1 MNTIKCLLSSLFIFI
16 TISLVNGQAS
26 SGLKYQK
33 QPTKEPS
40 VVSTKIWYGGGLN
53 LGFSGQS
60 GLNVLQLGASP
71 MIGYKIIPRWS
82 VGPRVSFLASRYSG
96 KYFINKI
103 TPINW
108 GVGVFTRLKIISA
121 IFAHAEYE
129 IANQAFVSADGPKLY
144 VDRLQQNNVYVG
156 GGYSSGQGNTRF
168 EIVALYNL
176 QTPESTLYYISP
188 FTFRFG
194 FTVNF

>member
-1 MNTIKCLLSSLFIFI
+1 MKAIKCLFIGIIFVLNSLDV
-16 TISLVNGQAS
+16 SGQAS

-71 MIGYKIIPRWS
+71 MVGYKILPRWS

-96 KYFINKI
+96 RSFINKI
-103 TPINW
+103 TPVNW
-108 GVGVFTRLKIISA
+108 GVGAFTRVKVISA

-144 VDRLQQNNVYVG
+144 TDRLQQNNVYVG
-156 GGYSSGQGNTRF
+156 GGYSSGQGNTKF

>member
-1 MNTIKCLLSSLFIFI
+1 MNTIKCFFSGLIILL
-16 TISLVNGQAS
+16 TISLVYGQAS

-40 VVSTKIWYGGGLN
+40 ALSSKIWYGGGLN

-71 MIGYKIIPRWS
+71 MLGYKILPQWS

-96 KYFINKI
+96 RAFINKI
-103 TPINW
+103 TPVNW

-129 IANQAFVSADGPKLY
+129 IANQAFVLADGLKLY
-144 VDRLQQNNVYVG
+144 TDRIQQNNVYVG

>member
-1 MNTIKCLLSSLFIFI
+1 MHTLKCFATGLLITLNIFMM
-16 TISLVNGQAS
+16 NGQAS

-40 VVSTKIWYGGGLN
+40 VLASKIWYGGGLN

-60 GLNVLQLGASP
+60 GLNVLQIGGSP
-71 MIGYKIIPRWS
+71 MVGYKIIPRWS
-82 VGPRVSFLASRYSG
+82 VGPRFSFLASRYSG
-96 KYFINKI
+96 KAFINKI
-103 TPINW
+103 TPIDW

-129 IANQAFVSADGPKLY
+129 IANQAFVLADGLKLY
-144 VDRLQQNNVYVG
+144 TDRLQQNNVYVG

-168 EIVALYNL
+168 EVVGLYNL
-176 QTPESTLYYISP
+176 QTPESNLYFISP
-188 FTFRFG
+188 ITFRFG

>member
-1 MNTIKCLLSSLFIFI
+1 MKLIKCFFPCLIIVFA
-16 TISLVNGQAS
+16 ISLASGQAS

-33 QPTKEPS
+33 QPVKEPS
-40 VVSTKIWYGGGLN
+40 VISSKIWYGGGLN

-71 MIGYKIIPRWS
+71 MVGYKILPRWS
-82 VGPRVSFLASRYSG
+82 IGPRVSFLASRYSG
-96 KYFINKI
+96 RAFINKI

-108 GVGVFTRLKIISA
+108 GVGVFTRIKIIQA

-129 IANQAFVSADGPKLY
+129 IANEAFISFDGPKLY
-144 VDRLQQNNVYVG
+144 ADRLQQNNVYVG
-156 GGYSSGQGNTRF
+156 GGYSSGQGNTKF

>member
-1 MNTIKCLLSSLFIFI
+1 MNTIKCLLAGLFTI
-16 TISLVNGQAS
+16 TTIYLVNGQAS

-40 VVSTKIWYGGGLN
+40 VISGKIWYGGGLN

>member
-1 MNTIKCLLSSLFIFI
+1 MSKTTRTGIEILANTIGRSK
-16 TISLVNGQAS
+16 NK
-26 SGLKYQK
+26 LKDSFGNL
-33 QPTKEPS
+33 TKRR
-40 VVSTKIWYGGGLN
+40 GFN
-53 LGFSGQS
+53 LKAES
-60 GLNVLQLGASP
+60 
-71 MIGYKIIPRWS
+71 
-82 VGPRVSFLASRYSG
+82 
-96 KYFINKI
+96 
-103 TPINW
+103 
-108 GVGVFTRLKIISA
+108 VFTRLKIISA

-129 IANQAFVSADGPKLY
+129 IANQAFVLADGLKLY
-144 VDRLQQNNVYVG
+144 TDRIQQNNVYVG

>member
-1 MNTIKCLLSSLFIFI
+1 MNTIKCLLAGLFSI
-16 TISLVNGQAS
+16 TTIYLVNGQAS

-40 VVSTKIWYGGGLN
+40 VISGKIWYGGGLN

>member
-33 QPTKEPS
+33 QSTKEPS
-40 VVSTKIWYGGGLN
+40 VISGKIWYGGGLN

-71 MIGYKIIPRWS
+71 MVGYKIIPRLS

-96 KYFINKI
+96 RAFINKI
-103 TPINW
+103 TPVNW
-108 GVGVFTRLKIISA
+108 GVGVFTRVKVISA

-176 QTPESTLYYISP
+176 KTPESTLYYISP

>member
-1 MNTIKCLLSSLFIFI
+1 MNTKKYLLSSLFFLI

-40 VVSTKIWYGGGLN
+40 VISGKIWYGGGLN

-71 MIGYKIIPRWS
+71 MVGYKIIPRWS

-108 GVGVFTRLKIISA
+108 GVGVFTRVKVISA

>member
-40 VVSTKIWYGGGLN
+40 VISGKIWYGGGLN

-71 MIGYKIIPRWS
+71 MVGYKIIPRWS

-108 GVGVFTRLKIISA
+108 GVGVFTRVKVISA

-176 QTPESTLYYISP
+176 QTPVSTLYYISP

>member
-1 MNTIKCLLSSLFIFI
+1 M
-16 TISLVNGQAS
+16 V
-26 SGLKYQK
+26 
-33 QPTKEPS
+33 
-40 VVSTKIWYGGGLN
+40 
-53 LGFSGQS
+53 
-60 GLNVLQLGASP
+60 
-71 MIGYKIIPRWS
+71 GYKILPRWS

-96 KYFINKI
+96 RAFINKI
-103 TPINW
+103 TPVNW
-108 GVGVFTRLKIISA
+108 GVGVFTRVKVISA

-144 VDRLQQNNVYVG
+144 TDRLQQNNVYVG
-156 GGYSSGQGNTRF
+156 GGYSSGQGNTKF

>member
-1 MNTIKCLLSSLFIFI
+1 MNTKKCFFLVLFIALNLFEI
-16 TISLVNGQAS
+16 NGQAS

-33 QPTKEPS
+33 QPTREPS
-40 VVSTKIWYGGGLN
+40 VISTKIWYGGGLN

-60 GLNVLQLGASP
+60 GLNILQLGASP
-71 MIGYKIIPRWS
+71 MIGYKIVPRWS
-82 VGPRVSFLASRYSG
+82 VGPRISFLASRYSG
-96 KYFINKI
+96 KYYLNKI
-103 TPINW
+103 TPIDW
-108 GVGVFTRLKIISA
+108 GVGLFTRLKIISA

-129 IANQAFVSADGPKLY
+129 IANQAFVSADGLKLY
-144 VDRLQQNNVYVG
+144 TDRLQQNNVYVG

-176 QTPESTLYYISP
+176 QTPESSLYYISP

>member
-1 MNTIKCLLSSLFIFI
+1 MNTKKYLLSSLFFLI

-40 VVSTKIWYGGGLN
+40 VISGKIWYGGGLN

-71 MIGYKIIPRWS
+71 MVGYKIIPRWS

-108 GVGVFTRLKIISA
+108 GVGVFTRVKVISA

-176 QTPESTLYYISP
+176 KTPESTLYYISP

>member
-1 MNTIKCLLSSLFIFI
+1 MNTIKCLLAGLFTII
-16 TISLVNGQAS
+16 TIYLVNGQAS

-40 VVSTKIWYGGGLN
+40 VISGKIWYGGGLN

-176 QTPESTLYYISP
+176 KTPESTLYYISP

>member
-1 MNTIKCLLSSLFIFI
+1 MNTIKCLLSSLLIFI

-40 VVSTKIWYGGGLN
+40 VISGKIWYGGGLN

-71 MIGYKIIPRWS
+71 MVGYKIIPRWS

-108 GVGVFTRLKIISA
+108 GVGVFTRVKVISA

>member
-40 VVSTKIWYGGGLN
+40 VISGKIWYGGGLN

-71 MIGYKIIPRWS
+71 MVGYKIIPRWS

-108 GVGVFTRLKIISA
+108 GVGVFTRVKVISA

>member
-40 VVSTKIWYGGGLN
+40 VISGKIWYGGGLN

-71 MIGYKIIPRWS
+71 MVGYKIIPRWS

-108 GVGVFTRLKIISA
+108 GVGVFTRVKVISA

-176 QTPESTLYYISP
+176 KTPESTLYYISP